1 MKTSGEK
8 IMSHL
13 LLKTIAGLVVISMFF
28 PIVASGSDVTM
39 GMTREE
45 FTEHINKIRAEKRGV
60 DPSEI
65 SIPVENNGYIEIVYE
80 KYGQPGQRVISQ
92 KVVSSEE
99 SQYVMPSSTETM
111 TISNDSSNYKV
122 QAGSDMLTNTGSTQG
137 LGHRYAPPMEGLV
150 NFATNTPWVHVD
162 GEQEVVKRE
171 DNETTGWFLFR
182 QFRNMVE
189 RSATQFDKMS
199 KEELDRT
206 K

>member
-13 LLKTIAGLVVISMFF
+13 LLKTIAGLAVMAILTPVN
-28 PIVASGSDVTM
+28 AGELDVTM
-39 GMTREE
+39 GMTKEE
-45 FTEHINKIRAEKRGV
+45 FRDHINKIRAEQKGV

-65 SIPVENNGYIEIVYE
+65 SIPVENNGYIEVVYE
-80 KYGQPGQRVISQ
+80 KYGQPGQRMISS
-92 KVVSSEE
+92 KIVSSEE

-111 TISNDSSNYKV
+111 TMPSNGNNYTI
-122 QAGSDMLTNTGSTQG
+122 QSGSDMLTNTGSTRG

-162 GEQEVVKRE
+162 GEQKVVKRE